1 MTGDKNDGVL
11 YSRLYPDPLDFLGG
25 KLTMLELTEFGKVS
39 RYLMEHADKM
49 TREEY
54 NRYYDAVMKV
64 NTGIMDMVLL
74 RRELQKKEKA
84 KC

>member
-1 MTGDKNDGVL
+1 
-11 YSRLYPDPLDFLGG
+11 
-25 KLTMLELTEFGKVS
+25 MLELTEFGKLS

-49 TREEY
+49 TIAEY

-64 NTGIMDMVLL
+64 NTGLMDMILL